1 MLNKLLNQLVNE
13 SETLAGEIGAKDA
26 FDKKIELL
34 KVMNEMG
41 VEPIQYNVQEVC
53 QTGTPNNDKV
63 LEVVKL
69 LVKEMQNM
77 ERTILSMHNNIE
89 ELKKKQVQV
98 DAVSV
103 DMPVELNETLAR
115 IEANQKQ
122 VWKRFDQLEE
132 KVGTPVE
139 VQAPQA
145 VVETNEEGELQQVK
159 VFTKKDFEAKLKYQI
174 SDEAFIEYL
183 DIQKQWE
190 DSFKGLCPEPKEWIP
205 GAEGDGYPAPEGF
218 IIPLY
223 VLEAPCYEGYYVN
236 LLKQQ
241 NETEDERA
249 LRIAEEDAAKI
260 EETIVDPDTGEEIVE
275 EEENE
280 VEVAV
285 EEPVVEE
292 EAVVEEEVVEDTW
305 EDYGVTEEEVMNNI
319 PEDVIVKDEEVE
331 EETEEVVEEEDNTEY
346 FTEDGDDVTDKVRA
360 LKQMNADLSEED
372 YIELATD
379 WLTYLP
385 DAQDLEKFSFVPNT
399 EKDVIT
405 AKIYIEFYANE
416 RGDQAV
422 QDEINYWSQN
432 VDEEGLYIEEE
443 RFYDFLNESN
453 IEAFTEHLFNVFEE

>member
-34 KVMNEMG
+34 KAMKELG
-41 VEPIQYNVQEVC
+41 VEPIQYNVEAVPVQDS
-53 QTGTPNNDKV
+53 NNDKV

-98 DAVSV
+98 DTISV
-103 DMPVELNETLAR
+103 NMPVELDETLAR

-122 VWKRFDQLEE
+122 VWERFDQLEE
-132 KVGTPVE
+132 KIGTPV

-145 VVETNEEGELQQVK
+145 VVETNEEGELQRTT
-159 VFTKKDFEAKLKYQI
+159 VFTKKDLHEKLGYEV
-174 SDEAFIEYL
+174 SDAAFVEFL
-183 DIQKQWE
+183 NIQQQWE

-223 VLEAPCYEGYYVN
+223 VLENPCYKGYYIN
-236 LLKQQ
+236 LLNQE
-241 NETEDERA
+241 NETEDEEA

-275 EEENE
+275 EEETVEEENE
-280 VEVAV
+280 VEVAM
-285 EEPVVEE
+285 EEPVEETEE
-292 EAVVEEEVVEDTW
+292 EVEDTW

-319 PEDVIVKDEEVE
+319 PDDVIVKTDEETE
-331 EETEEVVEEEDNTEY
+331 EETEEEVEDDQEY

-360 LKQMNADLSEED
+360 LKQMNPDLSEED

-385 DAQDLEKFSFVPNT
+385 DAKDLNKFDFVPNT